1 MELLRDETFT
11 LYNGTSFRLVMST
24 VDTPYY
30 SSRTS
35 LAYRLTREGIELFT
49 GSDFGVP
56 DSMSIDG
63 DVTLLTLVALLCA
76 RGSVDSEYFRS
87 YNELQLEFM
96 QNEADDL
103 MQASVDRFPEASV
116 ALGYDLEEANG

>member
-11 LYNGTSFRLVMST
+11 LYNGTSYRLVIST
-24 VDTPYY
+24 VDSPYY
-30 SSRTS
+30 SSRTT
-35 LAYRLTREGIELFT
+35 LAYRLTREETELFT

-63 DVTLLTLVALLCA
+63 DVTFLTLVQLLCA
-76 RGSVDSEYFRS
+76 RGSVDSDYFRS
-87 YNELQLEFM
+87 YTELQLEFM

-103 MQASVDRFPEASV
+103 MQAAVDRFPQASV
-116 ALGYDLEEANG
+116 ALGYDLEEADC

>member
-11 LYNGTSFRLVMST
+11 LYNGTSYRLVIST
-24 VDTPYY
+24 VDSPYY
-30 SSRTS
+30 SSRTT
-35 LAYRLTREGIELFT
+35 LAYRLTREEAELFT

-63 DVTLLTLVALLCA
+63 DVTFLTLVQLLCA
-76 RGSVDSEYFRS
+76 RGSVDSDYFSS
-87 YNELQLEFM
+87 YTELQLEFM

-103 MQASVDRFPEASV
+103 MQAAVDRFPQASV
-116 ALGYDLEEANG
+116 ALGYDLEEADC